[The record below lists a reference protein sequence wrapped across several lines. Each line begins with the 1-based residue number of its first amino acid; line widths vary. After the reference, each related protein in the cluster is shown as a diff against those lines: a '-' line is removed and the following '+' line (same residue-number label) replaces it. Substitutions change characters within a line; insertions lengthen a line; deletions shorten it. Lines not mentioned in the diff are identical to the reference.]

1 MADNTN
7 ETMEKANEIIEK
19 EEKVGFFTKIGN
31 GVKSGAKKV
40 KTKMS
45 EHPIATAV
53 GGAIFGSAATI
64 GGALLLNKAL
74 NKDRGDGD
82 LEGADIPDDGIADV
96 ENVEDD
102 TNVDI

>member
-19 EEKVGFFTKIGN
+19 EEKIGFFTKVKN
-31 GVKSGAKKV
+31 GAKSRAKKV

-74 NKDRGDGD
+74 NKDRGDED
-82 LEGADIPDDGIADV
+82 LEVTDIPEDGIADV

>member
-7 ETMEKANEIIEK
+7 ETMKKANEIIEK

-74 NKDRGDGD
+74 NKDKSDDD
-82 LEGADIPDDGIADV
+82 LEGTDISDDDLTNV